1 MTGGLVGAPSAYATE
16 HPSPERKSIMAKKA
30 PNYSPELTD
39 AVVNDYL
46 AGKPVKDIADAIGK
60 SVQSVRSKLVR
71 EGVYVAQEKP
81 QGSKRDN
88 GPTKKA
94 VIRDIEAALINT
106 PAKLTKVQ
114 LLEALNKLM
123 PQITAA
129 DYQNATKPGLLILL
143 EMVKVMKAA
152 NVSIPDPSF

>member
-1 MTGGLVGAPSAYATE
+1 MAT
-16 HPSPERKSIMAKKA
+16 KKA
-30 PNYSPELTD
+30 PNYSEEMVIAIT
-39 AVVNDYL
+39 ASYE
-46 AGKPVKDIADAIGK
+46 AGTPVEEIAEAIGK
-60 SVQSVRSKLVR
+60 SKRSVISKLVR

-81 QGSKRDN
+81 TGSARDN

-94 VIRDIEAALINT
+94 VIRDIETALVDT
-106 PAKLTKVQ
+106 PAKLTKIQ

-143 EMVKVMKAA
+143 EMVKVMQAA